1 MNHFKISLIK
11 SLLRI
16 VGCIVGVVYAATNLL
31 TIGLL
36 LISILFGTA
45 EVLGIL
51 EEIFDKRKED

>member
-1 MNHFKISLIK
+1 MNHFNISLIK
-11 SLLRI
+11 SILRI
-16 VGCIVGVVYAATNLL
+16 VGCIGGVICAATNLL

-36 LISILFGTA
+36 FVSVLFGAA

>member
-1 MNHFKISLIK
+1 MNHFNISLIK
-11 SLLRI
+11 SILRI
-16 VGCIVGVVYAATNLL
+16 VGCIGGVIYAATNLF

-36 LISILFGTA
+36 FISILFGTA

>member
-1 MNHFKISLIK
+1 MNHFIISLIK
-11 SLLRI
+11 SILRI
-16 VGCIVGVVYAATNLL
+16 VGCIGGVIYAATNLL

-36 LISILFGTA
+36 FISVIFSIA